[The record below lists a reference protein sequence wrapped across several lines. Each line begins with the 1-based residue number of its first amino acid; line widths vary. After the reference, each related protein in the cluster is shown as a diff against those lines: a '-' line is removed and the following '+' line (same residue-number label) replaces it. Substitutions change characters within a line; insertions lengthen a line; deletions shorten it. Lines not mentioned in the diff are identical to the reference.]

1 MNQKHVLDLIH
12 DYIDGLLNDVQNK
25 SVKEHLGQC
34 DSCKKEFDSLRTL
47 IEELNSLPKSIKPPA
62 EFFTEIESKLAGKEL
77 ESLEIDHR
85 RNGKVE
91 KKVLRFFDYFNP
103 NKVEAAWY
111 FRAAAML
118 TVLVGAFA
126 VWFTLKTSSPHP
138 DISQIISPTTDGVQL
153 DDKKSDV
160 SDKFKQMES
169 PPSQNKEQTVKS
181 KVAESK
187 SSQPKQP
194 SIVAEN
200 SQVQTKHADVQ
211 KPQVTE
217 QLMAAATPA
226 KDSIVTK
233 IDSTQK
239 SMYQITQLEKGSNKI
254 VGRVTDAVSGD
265 PIIAANVLVVGTTH
279 GATTDMDGKF
289 TIIGLPSG
297 TYTLRATQ
305 VGYAAMEMKDIIIK
319 KDKVTPMD
327 FSLTSSAVQVSGVT
341 ITADQNLV
349 NSLATSST
357 QKAGEKPIESIP
369 NVKSV
374 EDVLKLQ
381 TGVTKQGNNLFLRGG
396 RNNEVQYLVDG
407 VPVTSK
413 LDRLQAQQ
421 RQFHTEEYDKINENE
436 FLDVRQNPL
445 STFSIDVDNAS
456 YSNVRRFIKN
466 GQLPPKDAVRIEE
479 LINYFTYDY
488 PQPKNGHP
496 FSITTE
502 MSTCPWNSE
511 NKLLLIGLQGKK
523 IATENL
529 PPSNL
534 VFLLDVSGSMN
545 QPNKLPLVKAAFR
558 LLVDQLREEDKV
570 SIVVYAGRAG
580 LVLPSTYGDN
590 KEEILHAI
598 DQLQAGGST
607 AGGEGILLAYKI
619 AQENFKK
626 NGNNRV
632 ILATDG
638 DFNVGISSDAELERL
653 IEEKRDLG
661 IYLSVLGF
669 GTGNYKD
676 SKMEKLADKGNGNY
690 SYIDNLQEARK
701 VFVGQM
707 AGTLFT
713 IAKDVKLQIEFNPA
727 KVKAYRL
734 IGYENRMLAKEDF
747 NNDKKDAGD
756 IGAGHSVTALYEI
769 ISSGGEI
776 DLPEVDDL
784 KYQDS
789 RINRNAKQTDEILT
803 VKFRYKP
810 PKESESRL
818 IVQALEDE
826 TAELDETSNNFRW
839 AASVA
844 EFGMLLRDSQFKGS
858 ASFRDVLELS
868 QDSRGKDR
876 EGYRAEFIQLVELC
890 KDLAMPRR

>member
-1 MNQKHVLDLIH
+1 MNEKHVLDLIH
-12 DYIDGLLNDVQNK
+12 DYIDGTINDTQRKMVELHIMQCE
-25 SVKEHLGQC
+25 SCRKEL
-34 DSCKKEFDSLRTL
+34 DSIRTL
-47 IEELNSLPKSIKPPA
+47 VDELKSLPKSINPPA
-62 EFFTEIESKLAGKEL
+62 DILTDIESKLSVKEL
-77 ESLEIDHR
+77 ESLEVDHR

-91 KKVLRFFDYFNP
+91 KKIFRFVDYFNT
-103 NKVEAAWY
+103 NKVQAAWY

-126 VWFTLKTSSPHP
+126 VWFTLRTSPP
-138 DISQIISPTTDGVQL
+138 QRDITDIITQPINEIEST
-153 DDKKSDV
+153 KKQSDV
-160 SDKFKQMES
+160 LDKSKSTEPTS
-169 PPSQNKEQTVKS
+169 ALKKEQTSKS
-181 KVAESK
+181 KVSEKQASEPE
-187 SSQPKQP
+187 QPKLA
-194 SIVAEN
+194 VEN
-200 SQVQTKHADVQ
+200 AQIPTKPITTQ
-211 KPQVTE
+211 KPQE
-217 QLMAAATPA
+217 QLMAAATP
-226 KDSIVTK
+226 DSIVAK

-254 VGRVTDAVSGD
+254 VGRVIDATSGD
-265 PIIAANVLVVGTTH
+265 PIVAVNVLAVGTTR
-279 GATTDMDGKF
+279 GAVTDMDGKF
-289 TIIGLPSG
+289 TIVGIPPGS
-297 TYTLRATQ
+297 YTLRASK
-305 VGYAAMEMKDIIIK
+305 VGYAALEMRDVKVEN
-319 KDKVTPMD
+319 DKGAQLNFRMK
-327 FSLTSSAVQVSGVT
+327 SSEVQISGVT
-341 ITADQNLV
+341 ITAERPMINH
-349 NSLATSST
+349 LATSTVRVQSNN
-357 QKAGEKPIESIP
+357 EE
-369 NVKSV
+369 
-374 EDVLKLQ
+374 LK
-381 TGVTKQGNNLFLRGG
+381 TKQGNNLFLRGG

-413 LDRLQAQQ
+413 LDRLQTQQ

-436 FLDVRQNPL
+436 FLDARQNPL

-456 YSNVRRFIKN
+456 YSNVRRFIQD
-466 GQLPPKDAVRIEE
+466 GQMPPKDAVRIEE

-488 PQPKNGHP
+488 PQPKNGYP

-502 MSTCPWNSE
+502 MSTCPWNGE
-511 NKLLLIGLQGKK
+511 HKLLLIGLQGKK
-523 IATENL
+523 IAMENL

-545 QPNKLPLVKAAFR
+545 EPNKLPLVKAAFR

-580 LVLPSTYGDN
+580 LVLPSTYGDE

-690 SYIDNLQEARK
+690 SYIDNLKEARK

-713 IAKDVKLQIEFNPA
+713 IAKDVKLQIEFNPT

-747 NNDKKDAGD
+747 NSDKKDAGEL
-756 IGAGHSVTALYEI
+756 GAGHSVTALYEI
-769 ISSGGEI
+769 IPSGGEVN
-776 DLPEVDDL
+776 LPEVDDL

-789 RINRNAKQTDEILT
+789 RINRIAKKTNEILT

-818 IVQALEDE
+818 IVHPLEDE

-839 AASVA
+839 AASIA

-858 ASFRDVLELS
+858 ASFRDALELA
-868 QDSRGKDR
+868 QDARGKDR
-876 EGYRAEFIQLVELC
+876 EGYRAEFIRFVELC
-890 KDLAMPRR
+890 KDLARSQK

>member
-12 DYIDGLLNDVQNK
+12 DYIDGLLNEDQIK
-25 SVKEHLGQC
+25 SFKEHIGQC
-34 DSCKKEFDSLRTL
+34 DSCRKEFDSIRTL
-47 IEELNSLPKSIKPPA
+47 VEKLKSLPKSVRPPA
-62 EFFTEIESKLAGKEL
+62 DIFTGIESKLEQTEL
-77 ESLEIDHR
+77 GSLEIDHR

-91 KKVLRFFDYFNP
+91 KKILRFFDYFNP
-103 NKVEAAWY
+103 NKVQAAWY
-111 FRAAAML
+111 FRAAAMV

-126 VWFTLKTSSPHP
+126 VWFTLKAPLSQL
-138 DISQIISPTTDGVQL
+138 DISEIITQPTTKVESTEKQFDAL
-153 DDKKSDV
+153 DKS
-160 SDKFKQMES
+160 KRTES
-169 PPSQNKEQTVKS
+169 PSIIKKEAPSKFRENRISEPERPNLTADNSHTQTKRTDIQ
-181 KVAESK
+181 KPLVAENLMAMAK
-187 SSQPKQP
+187 PD
-194 SIVAEN
+194 SIVA
-200 SQVQTKHADVQ
+200 
-211 KPQVTE
+211 
-217 QLMAAATPA
+217 
-226 KDSIVTK
+226 K

-254 VGRVTDAVSGD
+254 VGRATDAISGD
-265 PIIAANVLVVGTTH
+265 PIVGANIVVVGTRH
-279 GATTDMDGKF
+279 GAITDFDGIF
-289 TIIGLPSG
+289 TIIGIPPG
-297 TYTLRATQ
+297 TYTLRAAQ
-305 VGYAAMEMKDIIIK
+305 VGYTALEMKDVRIDNK
-319 KDKVTPMD
+319 ESTPLD
-327 FSLTSSAVQVSGVT
+327 FKMTASAVQISGVT
-341 ITADQNLV
+341 ITADQALV
-349 NSLATSST
+349 NSLSTSST
-357 QKAGEKPIESIP
+357 QTTSEKSIPSIP

-374 EDVLKLQ
+374 EDVSKLQ
-381 TGVTKQGNNLFLRGG
+381 AAGTKQGNNLFLRGG
-396 RNNEVQYLVDG
+396 RSNEVQYFVNG
-407 VPVTSK
+407 VPVSQP
-413 LDRLQAQQ
+413 DRLQSAQ
-421 RQFHTEEYDKINENE
+421 RPFNTEGYDKINENE

-456 YSNVRRFIKN
+456 YSNVRQFIQN

-488 PQPKNGHP
+488 PQPRDRHP

-502 MSTCPWNSE
+502 MSTCPWNDE
-511 NKLLLIGLQGKK
+511 HKLLLIGLQGKK

-545 QPNKLPLVKAAFR
+545 EPNKLPLVKAAFR

-580 LVLPSTYGDN
+580 LVLPSTYGDD

-607 AGGEGILLAYKI
+607 AGGEGILLAYRI

-638 DFNVGISSDAELERL
+638 DFNVGVSSDSELERL
-653 IEEKRDLG
+653 IEEKRNSG

-769 ISSGGEI
+769 IPSGGET

-784 KYQDS
+784 KYQVS
-789 RINRNAKQTDEILT
+789 RVNRNAKTSNEILT

-818 IVQALEDE
+818 IVHPLEDE
-826 TAELDETSNNFRW
+826 TTELDETSNNFRW
-839 AASVA
+839 AASVV
-844 EFGMLLRDSQFKGS
+844 EFGILLRDSQFKGN
-858 ASFRDVLELS
+858 ASFRNVIEIAHDAK
-868 QDSRGKDR
+868 GKDR
-876 EGYRAEFIQLVELC
+876 EGYRAEFIRLVELC
-890 KDLAMPRR
+890 KDLVRSER

>member
-1 MNQKHVLDLIH
+1 MNKKHVLDLIH
-12 DYIDGLLNDVQNK
+12 DYIDGTINNTQRTMVELHIIQCE
-25 SVKEHLGQC
+25 SCRKEL
-34 DSCKKEFDSLRTL
+34 DSIRTL
-47 IEELNSLPKSIKPPA
+47 VNELKSLPKSINPPA
-62 EFFTEIESKLAGKEL
+62 DLLTDIESKLAVKEL
-77 ESLEIDHR
+77 ESLEVDHR

-91 KKVLRFFDYFNP
+91 KKIFRFGDYFNP
-103 NKVEAAWY
+103 NKVQAAWY

-126 VWFTLKTSSPHP
+126 VWFTLKTSSPQP
-138 DISQIISPTTDGVQL
+138 DITQIIPPTTDVIQS
-153 DDKKSDV
+153 DIKKSDIV
-160 SDKFKQMES
+160 DKLKKMES
-169 PPSQNKEQTVKS
+169 PASQNKERTVKS

-187 SSQPKQP
+187 PSQSEQP
-194 SIVAEN
+194 SLVAEN
-200 SQVQTKHADVQ
+200 SQVPTKRTDVQ
-211 KPQVTE
+211 KPQATE
-217 QLMAAATPA
+217 QLMSAATP
-226 KDSIVTK
+226 DSIVAK
-233 IDSTQK
+233 IDSTQR
-239 SMYQITQLEKGSNKI
+239 SLYQIAPLASTSNKI
-254 VGRVTDAVSGD
+254 VGRVTDAITYD
-265 PIIAANVLVVGTTH
+265 PIVGVNVLVVGTTF
-279 GATTDMDGKF
+279 GATTDADGKF
-289 TIIGLPSG
+289 IIIGLPPG

-305 VGYAAMEMKDIIIK
+305 VGYAAIEMKDVK
-319 KDKVTPMD
+319 VETDKITPLD
-327 FSLTSSAVQVSGVT
+327 FKLSSSAVQLSGVT
-341 ITADQNLV
+341 ITADQQRI
-349 NSLATSST
+349 NSLTTSST
-357 QKAGEKPIESIP
+357 QTLAEKSIQSIP

-374 EDVLKLQ
+374 EDVLKQQ
-381 TGVTKQGNNLFLRGG
+381 TGFTKTGKNLFLRGG

-407 VPVTSK
+407 VPVASK
-413 LDRLQAQQ
+413 LDRLQSQQ
-421 RQFHTEEYDKINENE
+421 RPFHTEEYDKINENE

-456 YSNVRRFIKN
+456 YSNVRRFIQD

-488 PQPKNGHP
+488 PQPRNGHP

-502 MSTCPWNSE
+502 MSTCPWNGE
-511 NKLLLIGLQGKK
+511 HKLLLIGLQGKK

-545 QPNKLPLVKAAFR
+545 EPNKLPLVKAAFR
-558 LLVDQLREEDKV
+558 LLVAQLREEDKV

-580 LVLPSTYGDN
+580 VVLPSTYGDD

-607 AGGEGILLAYKI
+607 AGGEGILLAYRI

-638 DFNVGISSDAELERL
+638 DFNVGISSDTELERL
-653 IEEKRDLG
+653 IEEKRELG

-690 SYIDNLQEARK
+690 SYIDNLKEARK

-769 ISSGGEI
+769 IPSGGEI

-789 RINRNAKQTDEILT
+789 RINRDAKRTNEILT

-818 IVQALEDE
+818 IVHPLEDE
-826 TAELDETSNNFRW
+826 STELDETSNNFRW

-858 ASFRDVLELS
+858 ASFRDAFELA
-868 QDSRGKDR
+868 QDARGKDR
-876 EGYRAEFIQLVELC
+876 EGYRAEFIRLVELC
-890 KDLAMPRR
+890 KDLARSQK

>member
-1 MNQKHVLDLIH
+1 MNEKHVLNLIH
-12 DYIDGLLNDVQNK
+12 DYIDGTINNTQRKMVELHIMQCE
-25 SVKEHLGQC
+25 SCRKEL
-34 DSCKKEFDSLRTL
+34 DSIRTL
-47 IEELNSLPKSIKPPA
+47 VDELKSLPKSINPPA
-62 EFFTEIESKLAGKEL
+62 DILTGIESKLTVKEL
-77 ESLEIDHR
+77 ESLEVDHR

-91 KKVLRFFDYFNP
+91 KKALRFADFFNP
-103 NKVEAAWY
+103 NKVQAAWY

-126 VWFTLKTSSPHP
+126 VWFTLKTTHPQP
-138 DISQIISPTTDGVQL
+138 DISQIKESPTAGL
-153 DDKKSDV
+153 LSDKEQSDV
-160 SDKFKQMES
+160 DEKLKKMES
-169 PPSQNKEQTVKS
+169 PASQNKERTVKS

-187 SSQPKQP
+187 SSQPKRP
-194 SIVAEN
+194 SLVAE
-200 SQVQTKHADVQ
+200 SAQGQTKRADVQ
-211 KPQVTE
+211 KPVVTE
-217 QLMAAATPA
+217 HLMATATPDA
-226 KDSIVTK
+226 IIAK

-239 SMYQITQLEKGSNKI
+239 SIYQITQLEKGSNKI
-254 VGRVTDAVSGD
+254 VGRVIDATSGD
-265 PIIAANVLVVGTTH
+265 PIVAANVLVIGTTH
-279 GATTDMDGKF
+279 GATTDADGKF
-289 TIIGLPSG
+289 IIIGLPPG

-305 VGYAAMEMKDIIIK
+305 VGYAAIEMKDVK
-319 KDKVTPMD
+319 VETDQVTPLD
-327 FSLTSSAVQVSGVT
+327 FKLSSSAVQLSGVT
-341 ITADQNLV
+341 ITADQQRI
-349 NSLATSST
+349 NSLTTSST
-357 QKAGEKPIESIP
+357 QTLAEKSIQSIP

-374 EDVLKLQ
+374 EDVLKQQ
-381 TGVTKQGNNLFLRGG
+381 TGFTKTGKNLFLRGG

-407 VPVTSK
+407 VPVASK
-413 LDRLQAQQ
+413 LDRLQSQQ
-421 RQFHTEEYDKINENE
+421 RPFHTEEYDKINENE
-436 FLDVRQNPL
+436 FLDARQNPL

-456 YSNVRRFIKN
+456 YSNVRRFIQD
-466 GQLPPKDAVRIEE
+466 GQMPPKDAVRIEE

-488 PQPKNGHP
+488 PQPKDGHP

-502 MSTCPWNSE
+502 MSTCPWNSDH
-511 NKLLLIGLQGKK
+511 KFLLIGLQGKK
-523 IATENL
+523 IIAENL

-545 QPNKLPLVKAAFR
+545 EPNKLPLVKAAFR

-570 SIVVYAGRAG
+570 SIVVYAGRTEV
-580 LVLPSTYGDN
+580 VLPSTYGDD
-590 KEEILHAI
+590 KKEILHAI
-598 DQLQAGGST
+598 DELHAGGST

-619 AQENFKK
+619 AQENFIRR
-626 NGNNRV
+626 GNNRV

-638 DFNVGISSDAELERL
+638 DFNVGVSSDAELERL

-676 SKMEKLADKGNGNY
+676 SKIEKIADKGNGNY

-713 IAKDVKLQIEFNPA
+713 IAKDVKLQIEFNPT

-769 ISSGGEI
+769 IPSGGEI
-776 DLPEVDDL
+776 DLPDVDNL

-789 RINRNAKQTDEILT
+789 RINRDAKKINEILT
-803 VKFRYKP
+803 VKFRYKH

-818 IVQALEDE
+818 IVHPLEDE
-826 TAELDETSNNFRW
+826 SMELDETSNNFRW

-858 ASFRDVLELS
+858 ASFHDVFELA
-868 QDSRGKDR
+868 QNARGKDR
-876 EGYRAEFIQLVELC
+876 EGYRAEFIRLVELC
-890 KDLAMPRR
+890 KDLARSQK